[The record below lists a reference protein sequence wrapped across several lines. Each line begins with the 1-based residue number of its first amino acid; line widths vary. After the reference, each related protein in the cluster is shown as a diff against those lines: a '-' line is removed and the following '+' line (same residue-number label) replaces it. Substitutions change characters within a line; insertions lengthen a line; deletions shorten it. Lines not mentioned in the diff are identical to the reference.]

1 MKKINI
7 IYNQDCEY
15 VLNIVSKYCKDDII
29 KTTYNTD
36 NYKEKKKALPI
47 MVRNGTKNVPLITLI
62 NEDDEEYKVLWSENH
77 NGVLDWENSIEE
89 IFK

>member
-1 MKKINI
+1 MKQINI

-15 VLNIVSKYCKDDII
+15 ILNIINKYYTDDII
-29 KTTYNTD
+29 KITYNTD

-47 MVRNGTKNVPLITLI
+47 MVRNGTKNVPLITFI

-77 NGVLDWENSIEE
+77 KGVLDWENSIEE

>member
-1 MKKINI
+1 MKQINI

-15 VLNIVSKYCKDDII
+15 VLNIVNKYCKDDII

-36 NYKEKKKALPI
+36 NYKERKKALPI

-77 NGVLDWENSIEE
+77 DGVLDWENSIEE

>member
-1 MKKINI
+1 MKQINI

-15 VLNIVSKYCKDDII
+15 VLNVVNKYCKDDII

-77 NGVLDWENSIEE
+77 DGVLDWESSIEE